1 MTTNSVHTDPQPA
14 PPSVRR
20 LTRSRTDR
28 KVAGVCGGFAAY
40 AGIDANVV
48 RILMVASTL
57 FGFAGPLVYLVAWII
72 VPEEDAA

>member
-1 MTTNSVHTDPQPA
+1 MTTDSVHTDPQPA
-14 PPSVRR
+14 PPPVRR